1 MPRGDKKNHFQTTT
15 RLRPTM
21 RITRLLIKN
30 FGPFYKEHEIEFTR
44 DGFGIHVFR
53 GDNGQGKTSLQRAIL
68 WGLYGK
74 VLDRNN
80 KEIAASSLLNR
91 TAALESDFSFSV
103 SIHFNHDNRV
113 WCITRKTEAGANK
126 DISFVRNMQL
136 FITQDSVPQENPQH
150 IIERMLPAEVSRF
163 FFFDG
168 EMLRDYEE
176 LLDQESSNMK
186 LLRNSIERIL
196 GIPFLRIARND
207 LNQISKET
215 EVDQGRLLKRLGG
228 TTYEQLADD
237 RQVIF
242 DNIGRIEKSIKE
254 LDTQITL
261 NEQQTA
267 DRKRRQA
274 DIRSVQIYATERNNI
289 DQQIKS
295 LESKKETQ
303 DLKLKDLNEKLYKT
317 ILLPIAKNVV
327 TQLEIKHKAVMDKY
341 DRKLQLEE
349 KAKSFRHAIEQGK
362 CEFCDTTIQGDKRQQ
377 LQQQLDETNEEIKAV
392 TEIPQPNL
400 EFAQYKT
407 VLQSLLTAPLKQDM
421 YSAITTELHNI
432 SYDKAKLQA
441 RWDELS
447 QRLKDVD
454 EEEPF
459 RIETEIRIL
468 IEEHGRLLQEKSH
481 LTDNLAEDYS
491 RKSDLDQRMARI
503 DEDELKLLTDR
514 IQNCKTIAELFEKSI
529 GTYTEGRR
537 KEVEA
542 QATEIFKQIRS
553 KEDFTRLIIN
563 DNFGLSILTKSGTI
577 LDKSEWRSAGEEQV
591 VALALIGALNKCS
604 KTIAPVLMDT
614 PFGRLDN
621 KHVGKVLKYLP
632 TMSEQV
638 VLLVTDREFSKADE
652 LLLQGKIVSD
662 FTIVHKGER
671 VGSVIFNTPNEVVL
685 Q

>member
-1 MPRGDKKNHFQTTT
+1 
-15 RLRPTM
+15 M
-21 RITRLLIKN
+21 RITRVIIKN
-30 FGPFYKEHEIEFTR
+30 FGPFYKDHEIEFGR

-80 KEIAASSLLNR
+80 KEIALSSLLNR
-91 TAALESDFSFSV
+91 TAALESDFSLSV
-103 SIHFNHDNRV
+103 SIHFKHDNGT
-113 WCITRKTEAGANK
+113 WCITRKSEAGANK
-126 DISFVRNMQL
+126 DSLFVRNMQL
-136 FITQDSVPQENPQH
+136 FITLNSVPQENPQH
-150 IIERMLPAEVSRF
+150 VIERMLPAEVSRF

-196 GIPFLRIARND
+196 GIPILRIARND
-207 LNQISKET
+207 LNQITKET

-228 TTYEQLADD
+228 NTYEQLADD
-237 RQVIF
+237 RQIIL
-242 DNIGRIEKSIKE
+242 DSIGSLEKSIKE
-254 LDTQITL
+254 LDTQIAF

-267 DRKRRQA
+267 DKKRRQT

-295 LESKKETQ
+295 LESRKETQ
-303 DLKLKDLNEKLYKT
+303 DLKLKGLNEKLYKSV
-317 ILLPIAKNVV
+317 LFPIAKNVV
-327 TQLEIKHKAVMDKY
+327 MQLEIKHQAVMDKY
-341 DRKLQLEE
+341 DKKLQLEV
-349 KAKSFRHAIEQGK
+349 KARSFRHAIEQGK
-362 CEFCDTTIQGDKRQQ
+362 CEFCDTKIQGDKLQQ
-377 LQQQLDETNEEIKAV
+377 LQLQLDEINEEIKAV

-407 VLQSLLTAPLKQDM
+407 VLQSLLTNPLKPDM
-421 YSAITTELHNI
+421 YSAITIELHNI

-468 IEEHGRLLQEKSH
+468 IEEHGRLLQEK
-481 LTDNLAEDYS
+481 TQINAKLAEDYS

-503 DEDELKLLTDR
+503 DEDELKLLSAR
-514 IQNCKTIAELFEKSI
+514 IQNCKTIAEIFEKSI

-537 KEVEA
+537 KEVET
-542 QATEIFKQIRS
+542 QATEIFKQLRS
-553 KEDFTRLIIN
+553 KAEFTRLIIN
-563 DNFGLSILTKSGTI
+563 NNFGLSILTKSGTI

-621 KHVGKVLKYLP
+621 NHVGKVLNYLP

-638 VLLVTDREFSKADE
+638 LLLVTDREFSKADE

-662 FTIVHKGER
+662 FTITHKGER
-671 VGSVIFNTPNEVVL
+671 EGSVILSTPNEVTV